1 MTYPLSSNVSAGQ
14 PTAAAHYNNL
24 RADALRFG
32 QTEPDA
38 VNLAALFS
46 KYQNGLK
53 ITRLETDRI
62 RITATTSNPVSIVI
76 DGVPLQATSNVDLA
90 TTARPSGAG
99 ATYYVFAVRSAAS
112 TTFTLSVNT
121 SPAASIGQRRIGSF
135 YFNGSAIEPDTIKTI
150 EGDFFEDLLGLIA
163 AKTCNGRL
171 TLTSGIPVTVED
183 VPSAGTV
190 YFTPYKG
197 NLVGLRQPN
206 GTWKLHT
213 FEQLS
218 ASLAGIASGKNVDL
232 FIYSNTGTLTLETV
246 QWASDTARSTDLAI
260 VDGVLVKNGDSS
272 RRFLGTVRTFTTAT
286 TRDTAASRLVSNYYN
301 HQPRKI
307 LFHPADPSW
316 STTDLEG
323 VWRPANNDT
332 ANHIEALS
340 CHPEIVIDLTLR
352 LAGMGMNSRVFAG
365 IGIDSTDTPEHYGLI
380 GGTASTSINIYTSGT
395 VRMVDLNRLGYHKY
409 YFLET
414 ARSTSFTIYG
424 DDPNHFTSG
433 FEGWILG

>member
-1 MTYPLSSNVSAGQ
+1 MTYPLSSDVSAGQ

-32 QTEPDA
+32 QAEADA
-38 VNLAALFS
+38 VYLAALLS

-62 RITATTSNPVSIVI
+62 RVVATTANPVSIVI
-76 DGVPLQATSNVDLA
+76 DGIPLQATSNVDLA
-90 TTARPSGAG
+90 TSARPSGAG

-121 SPAASIGQRRIGSF
+121 SPTTSTGQRRIGSF
-135 YFNGSAIEPDTIKTI
+135 YFNGSAIEPNTIKTV

-183 VPSAGTV
+183 VSSAGTV

-197 NLVGLRQPN
+197 NLVGLRQPD

-232 FIYSNTGTLTLETV
+232 FIYDNAGTLTLETV
-246 QWASDTARSTDLAI
+246 QWASDTARATDLASL
-260 VDGVLVKNGDSS
+260 DGVLVKNGDSS
-272 RRFLGTVRTFTTAT
+272 HRFLGTVRTYTTAT

-301 HQPRKI
+301 RQPREI
-307 LFHPADPSW
+307 LFHPAASSW
-316 STTDLEG
+316 ATTDLEG
-323 VWRPANNDT
+323 VWRPANDDSN
-332 ANHIEALS
+332 NHFEALS
-340 CHPEIVIDLTLR
+340 CHPEIVIDVTLR
-352 LAGMGMNSRVFAG
+352 AVGSGVSFKGFAG
-365 IGIDSTDTPEHYGLI
+365 IGIDSTDTPEHYSMI
-380 GGTASTSINIYTSGT
+380 GGFAGTNDVYISGA

-414 ARSTSFTIYG
+414 ARTTSFTMYG
-424 DDPNHFTSG
+424 DDTNYFTSG